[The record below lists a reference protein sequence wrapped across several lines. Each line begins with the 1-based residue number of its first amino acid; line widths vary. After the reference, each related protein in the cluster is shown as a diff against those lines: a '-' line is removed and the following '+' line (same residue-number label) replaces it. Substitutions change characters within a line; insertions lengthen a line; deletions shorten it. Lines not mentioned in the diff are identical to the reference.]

1 MIEVNQ
7 VMTSTVYDVD
17 TIQNWAAQMSDSV
30 MKRTPELKHKW
41 EYDNGVIFK
50 GMELVYALTQDRKY
64 LDYIRT
70 NMDFF
75 IEESGGIRSYRVD
88 EYNIDHVNNG
98 KLLFPLYRETGEERY
113 RQAADLLRQQL
124 MKHPRTSE
132 GAFWHKQIY
141 PYQIWLDGLYMGAPF
156 YAEYIREFADI
167 KDYSDVTQQF
177 KLCYQHTRD
186 AQTGLLYH
194 AWDEKKEQPWCDPT
208 TGLSKNFWGRSIGW
222 FVMALVDVLD
232 ILPEDQED
240 RESIIQM
247 LSETMEALMKVQD
260 QASGV
265 FYQVLNLPDA
275 KGNYLEASA
284 SCMILYAV
292 AKGLRKGYL
301 PARYQVKAEQI
312 RKGIIEEF
320 ITITEEGLI
329 NLNKTCQVA
338 GLGGKDKRDG
348 TYAYY
353 ISEPIICNDPKGIG
367 AFILAMAEA
376 ELLDKA
382 TQNLLNK

>member
-1 MIEVNQ
+1 
-7 VMTSTVYDVD
+7 MTSTVYDVD

-30 MKRTPELKHKW
+30 IKRNPELKHKW

-208 TGLSKNFWGRSIGW
+208 TGLSKNFWGRSMGW

-240 RESIIQM
+240 RATIIQM

-301 PARYQVKAEQI
+301 PERYQVKAEQI

-376 ELLDKA
+376 ELL
-382 TQNLLNK
+382 NKTAQ

>member
-50 GMELVYALTQDRKY
+50 GMELVYVLTQDRKY

>member
-1 MIEVNQ
+1 
-7 VMTSTVYDVD
+7 MTSTVYDVD

-30 MKRTPELKHKW
+30 IKRNPELKHKW

-75 IEESGGIRSYRVD
+75 IEESGDIRSYRVD

-208 TGLSKNFWGRSIGW
+208 TGLSKNFWGRSMGW

-240 RESIIQM
+240 RSTIIQM

-301 PARYQVKAEQI
+301 PERYQVKAEQI

-376 ELLDKA
+376 ELL
-382 TQNLLNK
+382 NKTAQ

>member
-1 MIEVNQ
+1 
-7 VMTSTVYDVD
+7 MTSTVYDVD

-30 MKRTPELKHKW
+30 IKRNPELKHKW

-64 LDYIRT
+64 LDYILT

-208 TGLSKNFWGRSIGW
+208 TGLSKNFWGRSMGW

-240 RESIIQM
+240 RATIIQM

-301 PARYQVKAEQI
+301 PERYQVKAEQI

-367 AFILAMAEA
+367 TFILAMAEA
-376 ELLDKA
+376 ELL
-382 TQNLLNK
+382 NKTAQ

>member
-1 MIEVNQ
+1 MIEVNDG
-7 VMTSTVYDVD
+7 MTSTVYDVD

-30 MKRTPELKHKW
+30 IKRNPELKHKW

-208 TGLSKNFWGRSIGW
+208 TGLSKNFWGRSMGW

-240 RESIIQM
+240 RATIIQM

-301 PARYQVKAEQI
+301 PERYQVKAEQI

-376 ELLDKA
+376 ELL
-382 TQNLLNK
+382 NKTAQ

>member
-1 MIEVNQ
+1 
-7 VMTSTVYDVD
+7 MTSTVYDVD

-30 MKRTPELKHKW
+30 IKRNPELKHKW

-75 IEESGGIRSYRVD
+75 IEESGDIRSYRVD

-113 RQAADLLRQQL
+113 RKAADLLRQQL

-208 TGLSKNFWGRSIGW
+208 TGLSKNFWGRSMGW

-240 RESIIQM
+240 RATIIQM

-260 QASGV
+260 QASSV

-301 PARYQVKAEQI
+301 PERYQVKAEQI

-376 ELLDKA
+376 ELL
-382 TQNLLNK
+382 NKTAQ

>member
-1 MIEVNQ
+1 
-7 VMTSTVYDVD
+7 MTSTVYDVD

-50 GMELVYALTQDRKY
+50 GMELVYELTQDRKY

-75 IEESGGIRSYRVD
+75 IEESGGIRGYRVD

-98 KLLFPLYRETGEERY
+98 KLLFPLYRETGAERY

-208 TGLSKNFWGRSIGW
+208 TGLSKNFWGRSMGW

-240 RESIIQM
+240 RATIIQM

-301 PARYQVKAEQI
+301 PERYQVKAEQI

-376 ELLDKA
+376 ELLNKA
-382 TQNLLNK
+382 TK

>member
-1 MIEVNQ
+1 
-7 VMTSTVYDVD
+7 MTSTVYDVD

-30 MKRTPELKHKW
+30 IKRNPELKHKW

-208 TGLSKNFWGRSIGW
+208 TGLSKNFWGRSMGW

-240 RESIIQM
+240 RSTIIQM

-301 PARYQVKAEQI
+301 PERYQVKAEQI

-376 ELLDKA
+376 ELL
-382 TQNLLNK
+382 NKTAQ

>member
-1 MIEVNQ
+1 MIEVNDG
-7 VMTSTVYDVD
+7 MTSTVYDVD

-30 MKRTPELKHKW
+30 IKRNPELKHKW

-208 TGLSKNFWGRSIGW
+208 TGLSKNFWGRSMGW
-222 FVMALVDVLD
+222 FVMALVDVLG

-240 RESIIQM
+240 RATIIQM

-301 PARYQVKAEQI
+301 PERYQVKAEQI

-376 ELLDKA
+376 ELL
-382 TQNLLNK
+382 NKTAQ

>member
-1 MIEVNQ
+1 MIEVNDG
-7 VMTSTVYDVD
+7 MTSTVYDVD

-30 MKRTPELKHKW
+30 IKCNPELKHKW

-208 TGLSKNFWGRSIGW
+208 TGLSKNFWGRSMGW

-240 RESIIQM
+240 RATIIQM

-301 PARYQVKAEQI
+301 PERYQVKAEQI

-376 ELLDKA
+376 ELL
-382 TQNLLNK
+382 NKTAQ

>member
-1 MIEVNQ
+1 MIEVNDG
-7 VMTSTVYDVD
+7 MTSTVYDVD

-30 MKRTPELKHKW
+30 IKRNPELKHKW

-64 LDYIRT
+64 LDYILT

-208 TGLSKNFWGRSIGW
+208 TGLSKNFWGRSMGW

-240 RESIIQM
+240 RATIIQM

-301 PARYQVKAEQI
+301 PERYQVKAEQI

-376 ELLDKA
+376 ELL
-382 TQNLLNK
+382 NKTAQ

>member
-1 MIEVNQ
+1 
-7 VMTSTVYDVD
+7 MTSTIYNVD

-30 MKRTPELKHKW
+30 MKRTPELKQKW

-50 GMELVYALTQDRKY
+50 GMELVYMLTQDRKY

-75 IEESGGIRSYRVD
+75 IEESGGIRGYTVD

-98 KLLFPLYRETGEERY
+98 KLLFPLYRETGEKQY

-124 MKHPRTSE
+124 LNHPRTSE

-194 AWDEKKEQPWCDPT
+194 AWDEKKEQLWCDPT
-208 TGLSKNFWGRSIGW
+208 TGLSKNFWGRSMGW

-240 RESIIQM
+240 REFIIQM

-260 QASGV
+260 QESGV
-265 FYQVLNLPDA
+265 FYQVLNLPEA
-275 KGNYLEASA
+275 KGNYLESSA

-301 PARYQVKAEQI
+301 PERYQVKAEQI

-338 GLGGKDKRDG
+338 GLGGRDKRDG

-376 ELLDKA
+376 ELL
-382 TQNLLNK
+382 NKTAQ

>member
-1 MIEVNQ
+1 
-7 VMTSTVYDVD
+7 MTSTVYDVD

-30 MKRTPELKHKW
+30 IKRNPELKHKW

-208 TGLSKNFWGRSIGW
+208 TGLSKNFWGRSMGW
-222 FVMALVDVLD
+222 FVMALVDVLG

-240 RESIIQM
+240 RATIIQM

-301 PARYQVKAEQI
+301 PERYQVKAEQI

-376 ELLDKA
+376 ELL
-382 TQNLLNK
+382 NKTAQ

>member
-1 MIEVNQ
+1 
-7 VMTSTVYDVD
+7 MTSTVYDVD

-50 GMELVYALTQDRKY
+50 GMELVYELTQDRKY

-194 AWDEKKEQPWCDPT
+194 AWDEKKEQPWCDPI
-208 TGLSKNFWGRSIGW
+208 TGLSKNFWGRSMGW

-240 RESIIQM
+240 QATIIQM

-301 PARYQVKAEQI
+301 PERYQVKAEQI

-376 ELLDKA
+376 ELL
-382 TQNLLNK
+382 NKTAQ

>member
-1 MIEVNQ
+1 
-7 VMTSTVYDVD
+7 MTSTVYDVD

-30 MKRTPELKHKW
+30 IKRNPELKHKW

-208 TGLSKNFWGRSIGW
+208 TGLSKNFWGRSMGW

-240 RESIIQM
+240 RATIIQM

-260 QASGV
+260 QASSV

-301 PARYQVKAEQI
+301 PERYQVKAEQI

-376 ELLDKA
+376 ELL
-382 TQNLLNK
+382 NKTAQ

>member
-1 MIEVNQ
+1 MQHKLMIEVNS

-17 TIQNWAAQMSDSV
+17 TIQNWAARMSDSV
-30 MKRTPELKHKW
+30 IKRTPELKHKW

-50 GMELVYALTQDRKY
+50 GIELVYELTQDHKY

-75 IEESGGIRSYRVD
+75 IEEAGSIRGYMVD

-98 KLLFPLYRETGEERY
+98 KLLFPLYRATGEERY
-113 RQAADLLRQQL
+113 RIAADLLRQQL

-186 AQTGLLYH
+186 PQTGLLYH
-194 AWDEKKEQPWCDPT
+194 AWDEKKEQPWCDPE

-232 ILPEDQED
+232 ILPADHED
-240 RESIIQM
+240 RDAIIQM
-247 LSETMEALMKVQD
+247 LTETMEALMKVQD
-260 QASGV
+260 PDSGV

-275 KGNYLEASA
+275 KGNYLESSA

-292 AKGLRKGYL
+292 TKGLRKGYL
-301 PARYQVKAEQI
+301 PERYRVKMEQI

-367 AFILAMAEA
+367 AFILAMAEV
-376 ELLDKA
+376 ELLNNPA
-382 TQNLLNK
+382 Q

>member
-382 TQNLLNK
+382 TQ

>member
-1 MIEVNQ
+1 
-7 VMTSTVYDVD
+7 
-17 TIQNWAAQMSDSV
+17 
-30 MKRTPELKHKW
+30 
-41 EYDNGVIFK
+41 
-50 GMELVYALTQDRKY
+50 MELVYALTQDRKY

-75 IEESGGIRSYRVD
+75 IEESGDIRSYRVD

-208 TGLSKNFWGRSIGW
+208 TGLSKNFWGRSMGW

-240 RESIIQM
+240 RATIIQM

-301 PARYQVKAEQI
+301 PERYQVKAEQI

-376 ELLDKA
+376 ELL
-382 TQNLLNK
+382 NKTAQ

>member
-1 MIEVNQ
+1 
-7 VMTSTVYDVD
+7 MTSTVYDVD

-50 GMELVYALTQDRKY
+50 GMELVYELTQDRKY

-208 TGLSKNFWGRSIGW
+208 TGLSKNFWGRSMGW
-222 FVMALVDVLD
+222 FVMALVDVLG

-240 RESIIQM
+240 RATIIQM

-301 PARYQVKAEQI
+301 PERYQVKAEQI

-376 ELLDKA
+376 ELL
-382 TQNLLNK
+382 NKTAQ